1 MKKIIL
7 ASNSPR
13 RRELL
18 AGMNVEFEAVSPK
31 FDERSFTLEAKPESV
46 EKLSLLKAKSISVDL
61 KVSALVIGADTIVVK
76 SNEIMGKPKDE
87 QDAFRML
94 RSLSGCRHEVIT
106 GVAVVDTESSAEK
119 TSHAVTYVNFNELT
133 DEDIWNYIKDKKPF
147 DKAGSYGIQELPENF
162 VKSIDGYYDNV
173 VGLPTKI
180 LINLL
185 NTIKNQ

>member
-1 MKKIIL
+1 MKKVIL

-13 RRELL
+13 RRMLL
-18 AGMNVEFEAVSPK
+18 SEMNVDFDAVSPK
-31 FDERSFTLEAKPESV
+31 FDERKFKLEATPKSV
-46 EKLSLLKAKSISVDL
+46 EELSLLKAKSISVEL

-76 SNEIMGKPKDE
+76 DSEIMGKPKDE

-94 RSLSGCRHEVIT
+94 KSLSGCRHEVIT
-106 GVAVVDTESSAEK
+106 GVAVVDTETSIEK
-119 TSHAVTYVNFNELT
+119 TSHAVTYVVFNELK
-133 DEDIWNYIKDKKPF
+133 DDDIWKYIKEKKPF

-180 LINLL
+180 LINML
-185 NTIKNQ
+185 NTIKNE

>member
-18 AGMNVEFEAVSPK
+18 AGMNIEFEAVSPK
-31 FDERSFTLEAKPESV
+31 FDERSFKLEAKPESV

-61 KVSALVIGADTIVVK
+61 NVSALVIGADTIVVK
-76 SNEIMGKPKDE
+76 GNEIMGKPKDE
-87 QDAFRML
+87 EEALMML
-94 RSLSGCRHEVIT
+94 KSLSGCQHKVIT
-106 GVAVVDTESSAEK
+106 GIAVTDTETGEEK
-119 TSHAVTYVNFNELT
+119 TSSAVTYVTFNELR
-133 DEDIWNYIKDKKPF
+133 DEDILSYINNKKPF
-147 DKAGSYGIQELPENF
+147 DKAGAYGIQELPQNF
-162 VKSIDGYYDNV
+162 VKSVDGYFDNV